1 VFGSHS
7 ELGSGYDAAARN
19 SLAILLPHIVPV
31 ESERAEEYFLPTV
44 AVIGAG
50 PGGLVAARWLK
61 KEGFQPAIFEVGDR
75 LGGQWAGDPRTS
87 GVWPS
92 MHTNTSRVLTEFS
105 EVSHLAGTAVYPT
118 NQQIQAYLQRYAEH
132 FDLIPGFRFGT
143 RVEQIDRGG
152 EGRWI
157 VRFRGQDGKSGE
169 QTFSHVVVATGRYNL
184 PAIPS
189 VPGLESFSG
198 SGGIV
203 HTFAY
208 KHPESYRG
216 LRVLVAGCAIS
227 ALEIASDLAMLG
239 AARVIACNRRQR
251 YVLNKL
257 VAGVPSDHLIFTR
270 FAALAGEAM
279 PADVVAEILRD
290 FIVRNCGSPDQFGAA
305 KPDADLLKAGVTLS
319 QFFLPLVAEGRIETK
334 PWMTA
339 VDGRTVH
346 FADGSAAEVDAILF
360 GTGYQ
365 MNLPFL
371 SPAMRR
377 PVNVSDHHMDL
388 YKLTFHHDLPGLAF
402 VGMFE
407 QIGPYFPSLELQA
420 RWIAYVWSGARP
432 LPASEEMASLIL
444 ASRPQS
450 LETVRVPFHAAATLF
465 ARAAGADPDPAHWP
479 ELARALL
486 FGPLAPISY
495 RLEGRDSL
503 PDAPRLTAEAAA
515 AFGAVTTRQLT
526 EQQCLQLRGLAD
538 ARKDASFSRLVE
550 TMTAVDST
558 Y

>member
-1 VFGSHS
+1 M
-7 ELGSGYDAAARN
+7 
-19 SLAILLPHIVPV
+19 
-31 ESERAEEYFLPTV
+31 

-61 KEGFQPAIFEVGDR
+61 KEGFQPVVFELGDG
-75 LGGQWAGDPRTS
+75 LGGQWASDPRTS

-105 EVSHLAGTAVYPT
+105 EVPHLEGTAVYPT
-118 NQQIQAYLQRYAEH
+118 NQEMQAYLQRYAEH
-132 FDLIPGFRFGT
+132 FDLIPCLRFGT
-143 RVEQIDRGG
+143 RVEQIERSGD
-152 EGRWI
+152 GRWI
-157 VRFRGQDGKSGE
+157 VRITGRDGSTSE

-184 PAIPS
+184 PAIPT
-189 VPGLESFSG
+189 VPGLDTFSG
-198 SGGIV
+198 RGGFL

-270 FAALAGEAM
+270 FAALAGESM
-279 PADVVAEILRD
+279 PANVVADGLRD
-290 FIVRNCGSPDQFGAA
+290 FIVQQCGSPEQFGAS
-305 KPDADLLKAGVTLS
+305 KPAADLLTAGVTLS
-319 QFFLPLVAEGRIETK
+319 QFFLPLVSEGRIETK

-339 VDGRTVH
+339 VDGRKVH
-346 FADGSAAEVDAILF
+346 FADGSAAEVDAIVF
-360 GTGYQ
+360 GTGYRL
-365 MNLPFL
+365 NLPFL
-371 SPAMRR
+371 SSGTRR
-377 PVNVSDHHMDL
+377 MLNASDQHLDL
-388 YKLTFHHDLPGLAF
+388 YKLTFHPDLPGLAL

-432 LPASEEMASLIL
+432 LPPREEMASVIS
-444 ASRPQS
+444 ASRPQL
-450 LETVRVPFHAAATLF
+450 LETVRVPFHVAATLF
-465 ARAAGADPDPAHWP
+465 ARAAGVDPDPAQWP
-479 ELARALL
+479 QLARALL
-486 FGPLAPISY
+486 FGPLSPVSY
-495 RLEGRDSL
+495 RLEGRDRL
-503 PDAPRLTAEAAA
+503 PDAPHLTTEAAA
-515 AFGAVTTRQLT
+515 AFGAVSSNRLT
-526 EQQCLQLRGLAD
+526 GQQCLQLRALAD
-538 ARKDASFSRLVE
+538 ARQDAVFSRLVE
-550 TMTAVDST
+550 TMTAHPT